1 MRGNPPDVFV
11 NSRRYTRRTRLFIQL
26 IATLTLVASIAVA
39 VTAVSLGARAEISAI
54 EVR

>member
-26 IATLTLVASIAVA
+26 IATLTLGFVYA
-39 VTAVSLGARAEISAI
+39 ARP
-54 EVR
+54 